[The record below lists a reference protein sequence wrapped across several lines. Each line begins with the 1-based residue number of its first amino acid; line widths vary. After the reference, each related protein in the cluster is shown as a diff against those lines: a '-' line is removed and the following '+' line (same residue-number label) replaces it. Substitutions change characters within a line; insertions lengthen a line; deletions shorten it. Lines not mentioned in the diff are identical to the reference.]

1 MNSLK
6 GKTAMIT
13 GATSGI
19 GKACALALAGEG
31 CRVIITG
38 RRAGRLEET
47 GQEIER
53 RYNSEWLAVPM
64 DVREKKKVLAAATGL
79 PDNWKEID
87 ILINNAGLARGFGK
101 MQDADTE
108 NWDEMIDTN
117 IKGLLNVTQ
126 AVLPGMT
133 ARQKGDIVNLS
144 SIAGHEVYPN
154 GSIYCATKH
163 AVDAIT
169 KGLRI
174 DLVDTPIRVSSID
187 PGLVETEF
195 SEVRFGDK
203 NRAKTVYEGMTPL
216 TGEDI
221 AELAVFIVSRPA
233 HVQIA
238 NIVVLASAQA
248 SATIVHRRA
257 GD

>member
-1 MNSLK
+1 MNTLN

-38 RRAGRLEET
+38 RRTARLEET
-47 GQEIER
+47 GQEIEKK
-53 RYNSEWLAVPM
+53 YNGEWLAVPM
-64 DVREKKKVLAAATGL
+64 DVREKENVLAAADGL
-79 PDNWKEID
+79 PDNWKDID
-87 ILINNAGLARGFGK
+87 ILINNAGLARGFSK

-108 NWDEMIDTN
+108 DWDEMIDTN
-117 IKGLLNVTQ
+117 IKGLLNATQ

-144 SIAGHEVYPN
+144 SIAAHEVYPN

-203 NRAKTVYEGMTPL
+203 ERAKAVYEGMTPL

-238 NIVVLASAQA
+238 NIVVLASDQA
-248 SATIVHRRA
+248 AATIVHRRKR
-257 GD
+257 

>member
-1 MNSLK
+1 MTEGIRADRSLK
-6 GKTAMIT
+6 EKPKEKN
-13 GATSGI
+13 SGFRDSL
-19 GKACALALAGEG
+19 C
-31 CRVIITG
+31 
-38 RRAGRLEET
+38 
-47 GQEIER
+47 
-53 RYNSEWLAVPM
+53 
-64 DVREKKKVLAAATGL
+64 
-79 PDNWKEID
+79 
-87 ILINNAGLARGFGK
+87 
-101 MQDADTE
+101 
-108 NWDEMIDTN
+108 
-117 IKGLLNVTQ
+117 
-126 AVLPGMT
+126 LPGMT

-144 SIAGHEVYPN
+144 SIAAHEVYPN

-203 NRAKTVYEGMTPL
+203 ERAKAVYEGMTPL

-238 NIVVLASAQA
+238 NIVVLASDQA
-248 SATIVHRRA
+248 AATIVHRREQ
-257 GD
+257 